1 MINWRILKTYI
12 LNKPFQIWQIK
23 AKLKVFMD
31 VDCGSGWVESNSANF
46 ENYFKRSSIRFQNYY
61 KIRLYAKPHTVIAK
75 PMKRIKLAKIGCSYY
90 LLVIVCV
97 YWPDLENV
105 ENKLFSAWIV
115 VVVESRCRSATK
127 LKFVD
132 IMCKKFTRWGKK
144 FYDSILYL
152 KI

>member
-1 MINWRILKTYI
+1 
-12 LNKPFQIWQIK
+12 
-23 AKLKVFMD
+23 MD

-46 ENYFKRSSIRFQNYY
+46 ENYFKRSSIRFQNYF

-115 VVVESRCRSATK
+115 AVVESRCRSATK

-132 IMCKKFTRWGKK
+132 IMCKKNSQDEGKNYMIQ
-144 FYDSILYL
+144 FYISKY
-152 KI
+152 KKE

>member
-1 MINWRILKTYI
+1 MTN
-12 LNKPFQIWQIK
+12 K

-31 VDCGSGWVESNSANF
+31 VDCSNGRVESNSADF
-46 ENYFKRSSIRFQNYY
+46 ENYFKRSSIRYQNYY

-115 VVVESRCRSATK
+115 AVVESTCRSATK
-127 LKFVD
+127 LTFVD
-132 IMCKKFTRWGKK
+132 ITCKKFTRWGKK
-144 FYDSILYL
+144 LYDSILYL

>member
-1 MINWRILKTYI
+1 
-12 LNKPFQIWQIK
+12 
-23 AKLKVFMD
+23 MD

-46 ENYFKRSSIRFQNYY
+46 ENYFKRSSIRYQSYY

-75 PMKRIKLAKIGCSYY
+75 PMKRIKLAKIGCSYH

-115 VVVESRCRSATK
+115 AVVESRCRSATK
-127 LKFVD
+127 LTFVD
-132 IMCKKFTRWGKK
+132 IMCKKIHKMREKIIWFNFISQNIKK
-144 FYDSILYL
+144 NN
-152 KI
+152 

>member
-1 MINWRILKTYI
+1 
-12 LNKPFQIWQIK
+12 
-23 AKLKVFMD
+23 MD

-46 ENYFKRSSIRFQNYY
+46 ENSFKRSSIRFQNYF
-61 KIRLYAKPHTVIAK
+61 KIRLYAKPHMVIAT
-75 PMKRIKLAKIGCSYY
+75 PMKTIKLAKIDCSYY

-115 VVVESRCRSATK
+115 VVMESRCRSATK

-144 FYDSILYL
+144 IIWFNFISQNI
-152 KI
+152 KKNN

>member
-1 MINWRILKTYI
+1 
-12 LNKPFQIWQIK
+12 
-23 AKLKVFMD
+23 MD
-31 VDCGSGWVESNSANF
+31 VDCSSCRVESNSADF
-46 ENYFKRSSIRFQNYY
+46 ENYFKRSSIRFQNYF

-75 PMKRIKLAKIGCSYY
+75 PMKRIKLAKKGCSYY

-97 YWPDLENV
+97 YWPDLDNV

-115 VVVESRCRSATK
+115 AVVESRCRSATK
-127 LKFVD
+127 LIFVE

-144 FYDSILYL
+144 LYDSILYL

>member
-1 MINWRILKTYI
+1 
-12 LNKPFQIWQIK
+12 
-23 AKLKVFMD
+23 MD
-31 VDCGSGWVESNSANF
+31 VDCSSGKVESNSADF
-46 ENYFKRSSIRFQNYY
+46 ENYFKRSSIRYQNFY
-61 KIRLYAKPHTVIAK
+61 KIRLYTKPHMVKTK
-75 PMKRIKLAKIGCSYY
+75 SMTRIKLAKIGCSYY
-90 LLVIVCV
+90 LLVIMCV

-115 VVVESRCRSATK
+115 AVVESRFRSATK

-144 FYDSILYL
+144 LYDSILYL